1 MLNFKGHRSREKTCL
16 YIDVFLERIATSMMN
31 EYNSFL
37 QVISSFFGTIG
48 FFLVEWKVRRTAKQG
63 YVPVA
68 S

>member
-1 MLNFKGHRSREKTCL
+1 
-16 YIDVFLERIATSMMN
+16 MMN

-63 YVPVA
+63 YVPIE